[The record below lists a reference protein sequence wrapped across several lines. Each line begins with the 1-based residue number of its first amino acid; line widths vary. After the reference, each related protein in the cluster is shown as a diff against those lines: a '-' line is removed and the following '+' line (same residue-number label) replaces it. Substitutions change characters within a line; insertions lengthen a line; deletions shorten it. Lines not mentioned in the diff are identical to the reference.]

1 MKRKASWCRSCLYF
15 YLLFFCIS
23 STRADTWPSMNSS
36 FSFFL
41 ACIFC
46 SLQMRS
52 TSTALLGSSSVL
64 TLCSFWLCGKICT
77 LSPLEASYDACEAN
91 DIALSR
97 ASFRKP
103 VVSIQVASIRT
114 QAVKMHKNFFHLKY
128 SFRVNKKNILCKY
141 SSFLNRRAWISLHLD
156 WINLYRNGRS
166 SFRPSA
172 IFPIQDSGFK

>member
-97 ASFRKP
+97 ASFRN
-103 VVSIQVASIRT
+103 R
-114 QAVKMHKNFFHLKY
+114 
-128 SFRVNKKNILCKY
+128 SFRYKSLQYELKQWKCTKISFTSNIVFAWTRKTFCVNIL
-141 SSFLNRRAWISLHLD
+141 RSL
-156 WINLYRNGRS
+156 RQGRES
-166 SFRPSA
+166 IYTSTE
-172 IFPIQDSGFK
+172 

>member
-64 TLCSFWLCGKICT
+64 ALCSLWLCGKICT
-77 LSPLEASYDACEAN
+77 LSSLEASYDACEAN
-91 DIALSR
+91 DIALSN

-103 VVSIQVASIRT
+103 VVSIRVASIRT
-114 QAVKMHKNFFHLKY
+114 QAVKMHKNFVHLKY

-166 SFRPSA
+166 SFRFLSYPRFRA
-172 IFPIQDSGFK
+172 